1 MAEKEEQNRNK
12 RGGRKIE
19 QLTLKEKRK
28 KKKEKNFP
36 EMTYSGRLKKP
47 VRKIKYNS
55 YGLCLTY
62 QLPGTAHNKVIKNT
76 GTY

>member
-1 MAEKEEQNRNK
+1 
-12 RGGRKIE
+12 
-19 QLTLKEKRK
+19 
-28 KKKEKNFP
+28 
-36 EMTYSGRLKKP
+36 MTYSGRLKKP
-47 VRKIKYNS
+47 VLKIKYNS